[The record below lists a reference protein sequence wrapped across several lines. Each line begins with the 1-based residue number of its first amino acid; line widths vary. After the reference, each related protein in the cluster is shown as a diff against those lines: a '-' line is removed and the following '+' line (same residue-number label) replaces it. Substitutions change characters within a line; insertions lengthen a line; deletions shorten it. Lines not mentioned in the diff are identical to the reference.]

1 MMNRLVRSSPLL
13 AALAA
18 AVLALAACTGEA
30 SQVSAP
36 QGGGFE
42 LVTPGGKTTF
52 DYPVADRK
60 SLGEISGPALTGDG
74 RISVADY
81 PNTVVVLNFW
91 GSWCGPCRAEAPLL
105 ASAATTL
112 KSDGVQFLGIN
123 SRETDRENGAD
134 FDAVRATPYPS
145 IYDQQ
150 LRVLASIRGYPI
162 NAIPSTIVLD
172 RQHRVAWITIS
183 PIANPADLTDA
194 VRKIAAET

>member
-1 MMNRLVRSSPLL
+1 MMNPLVRRSPLL
-13 AALAA
+13 GMLAA
-18 AVLALAACTGEA
+18 AVLALSACTGEA

-60 SLGEISGPALTGDG
+60 ALGEISGPALTGDG

-81 PNTVVVLNFW
+81 SNTVVVLNFW
-91 GSWCGPCRAEAPLL
+91 GSWCGPCRAEAPYL
-105 ASAATTL
+105 AAAATDL
-112 KSDGVQFLGIN
+112 KAKGVQFIGIN
-123 SRETDRENGAD
+123 VRETDRENGVD
-134 FDAVRATPYPS
+134 FDAVRGTPYPS

-150 LRVLASIRGYPI
+150 LRVLASIPGYPI

-172 RQHRVAWITIS
+172 RQHRVAYITLHELKS
-183 PIANPADLTDA
+183 PADLSD
-194 VRKIAAET
+194 VVDKIAAES